1 MKHSTLVDH
10 LAAVPL
16 FAACTKGD
24 LKIVARH
31 AVEVEAPADTVLVAE
46 GEQADTFFVL
56 LSGEATVRRKG
67 AAVRS
72 RKVSTLGPGSYFGEL
87 AVLDPAP
94 RNATVAATTP
104 VTLAAISARS
114 FRALL
119 REVPAM
125 NERLLAGL
133 ARRLREQDTASSSV
147 S

>member
-1 MKHSTLVDH
+1 MKQGTLVDH
-10 LAAVPL
+10 LADVPL
-16 FAACTKGD
+16 FSACTKGD

-56 LSGEATVRRKG
+56 LTGEATVRRKVNG
-67 AAVRS
+67 SRS
-72 RKVSTLGPGSYFGEL
+72 RKVSTLQPGSYFGEL

-94 RNATVAATTP
+94 RNATVSASTP

-119 REVPAM
+119 RDVPAM

-133 ARRLREQDTASSSV
+133 ARRLRDQDVALPSQ
-147 S
+147 